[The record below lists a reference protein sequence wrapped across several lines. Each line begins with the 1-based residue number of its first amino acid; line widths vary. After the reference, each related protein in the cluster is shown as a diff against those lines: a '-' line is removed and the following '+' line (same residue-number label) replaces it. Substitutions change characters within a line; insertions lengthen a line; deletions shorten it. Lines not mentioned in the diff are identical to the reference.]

1 MNGSSRFFSNM
12 QCEYFPCHSLKGD
25 FNCLFCYCP
34 MYSFKN
40 CPGNP
45 RFKEKNGNLIKIC
58 TDCTYPHKP
67 DNYDS
72 IIAFLSKN
80 KVKYD

>member
-1 MNGSSRFFSNM
+1 MEESSRFFSNM

-40 CPGNP
+40 CLGNP
-45 RFKEKNGNLIKIC
+45 RFKKKNEKLIKIC
-58 TDCTYPHKP
+58 TDCIYPHIP
-67 DNYDS
+67 GNYDS
-72 IIAFLSKN
+72 IIGFLSKN